1 MLSYNRG
8 RTVVQTTWHDQP
20 YALDADMP
28 DYRRYFLAGGTY
40 FFTVVTA
47 SRMPLF
53 RSSRARALLG
63 RMIREVRDE
72 TPFETIAIV
81 LLPDHLHAIWAL
93 PPGDKAYPARWK
105 AIKARF
111 TSEWLAGGGAEA
123 PVSPGYRVQRRRG
136 VWQPRLIEHTI
147 RDEDDLHA
155 HADYLHYNPV
165 KHRLARSPKRLAVVF
180 LSSVRNFGAL

>member
-1 MLSYNRG
+1 
-8 RTVVQTTWHDQP
+8 
-20 YALDADMP
+20 MP
-28 DYRRYFLAGGTY
+28 DYRRYFVEGGTY

-47 SRMPLF
+47 GRMPLF
-53 RSSRARALLG
+53 RDSRARTLLG

-72 TPFETIAIV
+72 TRLETIAIV
-81 LLPDHLHAIWAL
+81 LLPDHLHAIWTL

-111 TSEWLAGGGAEA
+111 TSDWLAGGGAEA
-123 PVSPGYRVQRRRG
+123 PVSPGYRAQRRRG

-165 KHRLARSPKRLAVVF
+165 KHRLARSPKDWPWSTFHRFVTTGHYDLDWGSSTRKPPVF
-180 LSSVRNFGAL
+180 DGVDADLLD